1 VKDAAEFRLHE
12 PLGRLHVQSIF
23 AITCLICV

>member
-1 VKDAAEFRLHE
+1 VKDAAEFRLPE
-12 PLGRLHVQSIF
+12 PLGRFHAQSIF